1 MHAYET
7 TYFATSKGKFYKDLP
22 MSFSNITQA
31 ATWLNKQEA
40 RDVQIFERF
49 KVLDSSGNIVSK
61 PHEVTS
67 QCVDILMDYYN
78 GY

>member
-1 MHAYET
+1 MNAYET
-7 TYFATSKGKFYKDLP
+7 TYFATRKGKFYKDLP
-22 MSFSNITQA
+22 MSHNNIAQA

-40 RDVQIFERF
+40 GDVQIFERF
-49 KVLDSSGNIVSK
+49 KVLDSNGNIVSK